1 MVGNMTRKENNKD
14 KDLTERK
21 QQLLHEMI
29 NTYQG
34 LKMMSRFMKWL
45 AFIIFMFFIDFA
57 RLMDALENI
66 LSHLKRWLTK
76 S

>member
-1 MVGNMTRKENNKD
+1 MVGDMMRQENNKD
-14 KDLTERK
+14 KDLTEK
-21 QQLLHEMI
+21 EQQLLHEMI

-45 AFIIFMFFIDFA
+45 AFIIFMFVIDFA
-57 RLMDALENI
+57 RLMDAIDNI
-66 LSHLKRWLTK
+66 FSHFKRWLTK